1 MQIPHHCT
9 LCPRACGA
17 DRAAGQRGFC
27 GADNTL
33 RVARAA
39 LHHWEEPCLSGDPNA
54 ETGSGTVFFSGCTLK
69 CCYCQNYPI
78 SQGEVGKAISVER
91 LTEIF
96 MNLQNGGAKNI
107 NLVTA
112 SQYLPWVTA
121 ALDAARAQGFS
132 LPVVY
137 NTGGYETVDAV
148 KALAG
153 YVDIWLADYKYAD
166 GALAAELSAAR
177 DYPAVA
183 DAALRQMLLQT
194 GAPVYDADGYL
205 QKGVI
210 VRHLAL
216 PGHVADSKAV
226 LRRLAALREE
236 TGVEFIPSL
245 MSQFTPFYK
254 AAEHGLG
261 RRITTYEYRQVIDE
275 AVRLGL
281 TDGYMQERAVPGR
294 SIHRRLIWR
303 GCKLT
308 QKPPAACGGG
318 RAGAG
323 GGRRLPLPHR
333 LRAEPPRK
341 RRGLRNCEVLHV
353 IFRFLSF
360 LVSLRRSA
368 VGPAGGAGRVGC
380 GDRAAG
386 LRVRRVAAGRAACT
400 VCGGTGLLH

>member
-96 MNLQNGGAKNI
+96 MNLQNGGAKNV

-132 LPVVY
+132 LP
-137 NTGGYETVDAV
+137 
-148 KALAG
+148 
-153 YVDIWLADYKYAD
+153 
-166 GALAAELSAAR
+166 
-177 DYPAVA
+177 
-183 DAALRQMLLQT
+183 

-281 TDGYMQERAVPGR
+281 TDGYMQEKSSAREEY
-294 SIHRRLIWR
+294 
-303 GCKLT
+303 T
-308 QKPPAACGGG
+308 PPFDLEG
-318 RAGAG
+318 
-323 GGRRLPLPHR
+323 
-333 LRAEPPRK
+333 
-341 RRGLRNCEVLHV
+341 V
-353 IFRFLSF
+353 
-360 LVSLRRSA
+360 
-368 VGPAGGAGRVGC
+368 
-380 GDRAAG
+380 
-386 LRVRRVAAGRAACT
+386 
-400 VCGGTGLLH
+400 